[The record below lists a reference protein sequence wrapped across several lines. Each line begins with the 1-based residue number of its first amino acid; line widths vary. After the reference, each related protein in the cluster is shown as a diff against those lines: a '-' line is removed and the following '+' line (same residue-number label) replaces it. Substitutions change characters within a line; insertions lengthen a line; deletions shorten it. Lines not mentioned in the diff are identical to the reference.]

1 MLWNGDYLS
10 CSTYPVD
17 QQDDSCDF
25 FFDWLTQDIGKNRN
39 DAVSD
44 QQTNKQTTLNVSQL
58 VLKLTHSL
66 WVNLTHFE
74 STSLTLSHPNSISH
88 CESTQV
94 TIPNYNCESTRLK
107 NLSWTRQTSFWVL
120 LIYFISKNCIT
131 LFFDAIEL
139 YINAYQR
146 TQYRREFAV
155 LTGQNYWLAG
165 HGNQNAF
172 KWLTYWVVH
181 RVVDCM
187 SASRCRMS
195 AGIGS
200 GNWPYR
206 PIL

>member
-74 STSLTLSHPNSISH
+74 STSLTLSQPHSLWVTQTPSVTVSQPKLQFQITIVSQPDLKTSH
-88 CESTQV
+88 EQD
-94 TIPNYNCESTRLK
+94 
-107 NLSWTRQTSFWVL
+107 RQASEYYW
-120 LIYFISKNCIT
+120 FIS
-131 LFFDAIEL
+131 
-139 YINAYQR
+139 
-146 TQYRREFAV
+146 
-155 LTGQNYWLAG
+155 
-165 HGNQNAF
+165 
-172 KWLTYWVVH
+172 
-181 RVVDCM
+181 
-187 SASRCRMS
+187 
-195 AGIGS
+195 
-200 GNWPYR
+200 
-206 PIL
+206 